1 MKPDWKLENQQ
12 PSNEQGE
19 QVAKRERIIETI
31 YKAVDELNRQR
42 PKEQHLEK
50 SADTVLFGKSG
61 KLDSL
66 GLINLIATVEQKTE
80 EEFKVKITLANE
92 TAMTQMDSIFKTI
105 GTLSDYIFMFLKE

>member
-1 MKPDWKLENQQ
+1 M
-12 PSNEQGE
+12 
-19 QVAKRERIIETI
+19 AKRERSIKSI
-31 YKAVDELNRQR
+31 YKAIDELNQQR

-50 SADTVLFGKSG
+50 STDTVLFGKSG

-66 GLINLIATVEQKTE
+66 GLINLIATVEQKIQ

-105 GTLSDYIFMFLKE
+105 GTLSDYIATLLNE